1 MSDNNQ
7 NNSLN
12 EPFINL
18 DGYYKNSQGSNSF
31 NGTDLFDQEDEK
43 KPQSKQ

>member
-1 MSDNNQ
+1 MNENNQ

-12 EPFINL
+12 ELYISL
-18 DGYYKNSQGSNSF
+18 DAYHVNSQGSNSF